1 MLVAIVGR
9 PNVGKSTLFNLLIK
23 DNRSIVGPERG
34 ITRDRIYGRWI
45 IDEEHIVDVVDTG
58 GYDSIAEGPIGS
70 SMREQTLAAINEA
83 DLILCVL
90 DAKDGITRD
99 DYELIDI
106 LRNSK
111 CDVIYAANKVDDPNS
126 ETGIAQLY
134 ELGLDGFIGITAKNR
149 RIGDLADEVKAKIEG
164 VITREAPDEGSMIR
178 VSILGRPNVGKSALL
193 NRLTGSERSIVSS
206 IAGTTRDYV
215 DTILEYKNK
224 KYLLIDTAGVRRK
237 SRIDTKLEKVSVMR
251 SIRNVQRS
259 QVCLC
264 VMDAMEPVTDQ
275 DRHLMGII
283 QDHARACAIIVNK
296 IDLADDKSKNNIKSR
311 LEVFM
316 RFAADTPVL
325 YVSAVTGKNVSKIFD
340 IINDLYEKTT
350 RQIGTPALN
359 KLLTGVTEKNP
370 PPVARNKR
378 IKFYYANQ
386 MGVIP
391 PKFRIVTNRPD
402 EIPEAYS
409 KYLAKSLKTGCKLT
423 GIPIKI
429 VFASRRKEE

>member
-45 IDEEHIVDVVDTG
+45 IDEEHTVDVVDTG

-99 DYELIDI
+99 DFELIDI

-149 RIGDLADEVKAKIEG
+149 RIGDLAEEVKAKI
-164 VITREAPDEGSMIR
+164 IKACPPIPDDDSMIR

-193 NRLTGSERSIVSS
+193 NRLTGTERSIVSS

-215 DTILEYKNK
+215 DTTLEYKNK

-237 SRIDTKLEKVSVMR
+237 SKIDTKLEKVSVMR
-251 SIRNVQRS
+251 SIQNVQRS
-259 QVCLC
+259 HICLC

-296 IDLADDKSKNNIKSR
+296 IDLADVRAKNNIKSR

-325 YVSAVTGKNVSKIFD
+325 YISAVTGKNVSKIFS

-359 KLLTGVTEKNP
+359 KCLISVTDKNP

-402 EIPEAYS
+402 DIPEAYS
-409 KYLAKSLKTGCKLT
+409 RYLAKSLKMGCKLT

-429 VFASRRKEE
+429 IFASRRKEG